1 MRAGYVE
8 LAWRPNTLG
17 HARLAV
23 IVPRFQ
29 HSAVARNR
37 VRRQMREIARRGP
50 LTELPPVDL
59 IVRARRSAYG
69 VPFATLRADLVAALA
84 RVR

>member
-1 MRAGYVE
+1 MRAGHVE
-8 LAWRPNTLG
+8 LAWRSNTLG
-17 HARLAV
+17 HPRLAV

-29 HSAVARNR
+29 HTAVARNR
-37 VRRQMREIARRGP
+37 VRRQLREIARRGA
-50 LTELPPVDL
+50 LAGLPPVDL

-69 VPFATLRADLVAALA
+69 VPFTVLRADLVAALA